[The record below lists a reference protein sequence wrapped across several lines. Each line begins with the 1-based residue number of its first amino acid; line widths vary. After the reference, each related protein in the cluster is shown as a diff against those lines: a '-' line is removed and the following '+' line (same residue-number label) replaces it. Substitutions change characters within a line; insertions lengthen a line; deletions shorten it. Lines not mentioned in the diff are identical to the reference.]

1 MSRADRS
8 KSFASISQAL
18 ERSGNPVLEEAG
30 NRYRALFPLNAA
42 WQRAIDPP
50 LRQHAR
56 PADLRDGVL
65 TVHAE
70 SPVWA
75 NMLRNSEQSIAASLR
90 ESGLDSVQSL
100 RIRISPP
107 NPGPEK
113 APPASDREGD
123 TPELRRLFAQLRR
136 ALD

>member
-8 KSFASISQAL
+8 KTFASIGQAL
-18 ERSGNPVLEEAG
+18 DRSGNPVLEEAT

-42 WQRAIDPP
+42 WQRAVDAP

-56 PADLRDGVL
+56 PAVLRDGVL

-75 NMLRNSEQSIAASLR
+75 NMLRNSEQSIVASLR

-107 NPGPEK
+107 SPAPEN
-113 APPASDREGD
+113 APPAEKRHGD
-123 TPELRRLFAQLRR
+123 TPKLRRLFAQLRK